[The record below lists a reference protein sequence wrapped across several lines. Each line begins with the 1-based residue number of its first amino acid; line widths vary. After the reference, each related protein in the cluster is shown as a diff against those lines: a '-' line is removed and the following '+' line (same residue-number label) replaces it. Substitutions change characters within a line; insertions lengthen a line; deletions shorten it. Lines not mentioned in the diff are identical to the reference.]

1 MRHVSEDVCGVTARH
16 DCTTPPAHPCLVF
29 IVRCFVTVQFPNLL
43 FDEQKQKNRKLF
55 FFLLSWW
62 QIFTV
67 QNCVFGCWMKTKGL
81 FWSFFTFTG
90 KKIWFLR
97 PFQKHFAGGETKR
110 WKCDSSNFWPT
121 ADKLRHRIDPRMKKQ
136 NRACSCRMFLCSYLI
151 NNDWFQPFPGFFPP
165 LWPKRVWGERT
176 VSVVLQAT
184 ERFLQ
189 HQHLQCRIIWM
200 FSCQVRLGGAWR
212 VDVPTKLQ
220 LFSKTAPHLHPGE
233 CFHAVWLKI

>member
-16 DCTTPPAHPCLVF
+16 DCTTPTHPTPRLVF
-29 IVRCFVTVQFPNLL
+29 IVRCFVTVRLPNLL
-43 FDEQKQKNRKLF
+43 FDEQKQKKLF

-67 QNCVFGCWMKTKGL
+67 QNCFFGCWTKTKRFVL
-81 FWSFFTFTG
+81 KFLHFYRQT
-90 KKIWFLR
+90 KIWFLR

-110 WKCDSSNFWPT
+110 WKCDSANFWPT
-121 ADKLRHRIDPRMKKQ
+121 ADKLRHGIDPRMKKQ

-165 LWPKRVWGERT
+165 LWPKRVCGERT
-176 VSVVLQAT
+176 VNVVLQAT

-200 FSCQVRLGGAWR
+200 FSCQVRLRRAWR
-212 VDVPTKLQ
+212 VDVPTKLPT
-220 LFSKTAPHLHPGE
+220 F
-233 CFHAVWLKI
+233 LKKWRHIYTQMSVFTPSG